1 MKNVILVVVLL
12 VLVIFL
18 VTLYISGAKIAIQ
31 QNANAMMTMAIM
43 AKVRKNFPN
52 IENVKPEEIQDTIQL
67 DKGQVLLVVK
77 RNGIVTLAY

>member
-18 VTLYISGAKIAIQ
+18 VTLYIGGAKIAIQ
-31 QNANAMMTMAIM
+31 QNANAMMTIM

-52 IENVKPEEIQDTIQL
+52 IANVKPEEIQDTIQL

>member
-67 DKGQVLLVVK
+67 DKGLVLLVVK
-77 RNGIVTLAY
+77 RNGIATLAY

>member
-1 MKNVILVVVLL
+1 M
-12 VLVIFL
+12 IFL
-18 VTLYISGAKIAIQ
+18 VTLYIGGAKIAIQ
-31 QNANAMMTMAIM
+31 QNANAMMTIM

-52 IENVKPEEIQDTIQL
+52 IANVKPEEIQDTIQL

>member
-18 VTLYISGAKIAIQ
+18 VTLYIGGAKIAIQ